1 MKKILFFVLFFTFPS
16 LLLAQGSPTP
26 TDLSK
31 DYLSTIFGVV
41 DGVLH
46 GTGSEI
52 LGTMFGTFN
61 SIVLVLASMMLSYV
75 LFISIL
81 NTSHEGE
88 FLGKKW
94 SSVWVPIRTVAG
106 VSLLLPKATGY
117 SFVQI
122 LVMAVVVQG
131 VNAADKVW
139 NVALDY
145 MNQNGTIIEP
155 IQSLH
160 SDDKKQDHSFLV
172 GKAGSILKSEVCM
185 LALQNALTTQN
196 NTNATGV
203 VVPNFMSLLTITGKG
218 PNGENT
224 GRPIDYTKDT
234 GGYITFPSG
243 NLQGV
248 FAPLKGVCGSV
259 SWDFI
264 SKKSSSSTSISANDS
279 TSTAVWQFAL
289 GVESLAHSI
298 ADRLVPPNQSS
309 IPPVTLQV
317 ADLLNDNTL
326 IDSAEDF
333 FTIVK
338 PALRSLKDDSASKYK
353 DFIKEAKGYGWILSG
368 SYYYRM
374 ASLNQQLR
382 QADIS
387 SLDEKITPSFSP
399 DYTNGPFNSM
409 VNLQNVLQNLKNNL
423 PVSGG
428 VIDQYIAEQTTNAKN
443 INNPQDSNITIN
455 SPYSADGAT
464 TSGLKGVIAK
474 VLSKIFPLYNKMI
487 EMQQQVF
494 DEVNHSKLD
503 PIFAL
508 TKVGNGMMDCAEK
521 TYTAL
526 AGIFL
531 GSGVVAV
538 GLGAASG
545 FWTPGFG
552 VNSMLL
558 IIEAFLIILP
568 PLLLWLI
575 PIFTL
580 GSVLSYY
587 IPMIPFLLFVFGA
600 ITWFAVVLEAILAA
614 PLVALGITHPEGH
627 DLMGKAEQSI
637 MLLSSVFLRPLLMV
651 FGFIFGIILSY
662 VGLSLFN
669 KGYSIANQFLT
680 EFNGD
685 FLGIVYPLIM
695 MGIYTAAVL
704 AIINRSFAMIHEV
717 PNKVLRWI
725 GGPQDSGHEESI
737 MQSIR
742 SQHDSDAG
750 ALANKLQHHFPESQ
764 GQKWSGRVSSGQKQG
779 AKLREF
785 RNNRSAQGTP
795 GSSGEGEDN

>member
-1 MKKILFFVLFFTFPS
+1 MKKILSFVLFFTFPS

-155 IQSLH
+155 IQSIH

-185 LALQNALTTQN
+185 LALQNALITQN

-264 SKKSSSSTSISANDS
+264 SKKSLNSTTSIAANDS
-279 TSTAVWQFAL
+279 TSTGVWQFAL

-309 IPPVTLQV
+309 IPPVKLQV
-317 ADLLNDNTL
+317 SDLLNDNTL

-353 DFIKEAKGYGWILSG
+353 DFIKEAKGYGWILAG

-387 SLDEKITPSFSP
+387 ALDQKITPSFSP
-399 DYTNGPFNSM
+399 DYANGPFNSM
-409 VNLQNVLQNLKNNL
+409 VNLPNVLQNLKNNL
-423 PVSGG
+423 PNSGG
-428 VIDQYIAEQTTNAKN
+428 VIDQYITEQTNNAKYM
-443 INNPQDSNITIN
+443 NNPQDSNVNMN
-455 SPYSADGAT
+455 SPYSTKGGASYSDRT
-464 TSGLKGVIAK
+464 GIIASAFNL
-474 VLSKIFPLYNKMI
+474 VVPVWGKMFT
-487 EMQQQVF
+487 MQQQVF
-494 DEVNHSKLD
+494 DEINHSKLD
-503 PIFAL
+503 PVFAL
-508 TKVGNGMMDCAEK
+508 TKVGNDMISSAED
-521 TYTAL
+521 TWSRL
-526 AGIFL
+526 IGIFMTA
-531 GSGVVAV
+531 SAVAIV
-538 GLGAASG
+538 GGAASG
-545 FWTPGFG
+545 FWTPALG
-552 VNSMLL
+552 VNIMLL
-558 IIEAFLIILP
+558 IVELVVLIGLP
-568 PLLLWLI
+568 IAVWLGST
-575 PIFTL
+575 FVL

-637 MLLSSVFLRPLLMV
+637 MLLSSVFLRPLLMI

-669 KGYSIANQFLT
+669 KGYSIANQFLN

-685 FLGIVYPLIM
+685 VLGFIYQLAM
-695 MGIYTAAVL
+695 MGIYTAAAL

-725 GGPQDSGHEESI
+725 GGPQDSGHEEAI

-750 ALANKLQHHFPESQ
+750 ASSNKLQQQLPDVQKLGSQ
-764 GQKWSGRVSSGQKQG
+764 FRAGREMTSAASSTKKEAKG
-779 AKLREF
+779 APD
-785 RNNRSAQGTP
+785 SA
-795 GSSGEGEDN
+795 SEGGDQR

>member
-1 MKKILFFVLFFTFPS
+1 MKKILSFILFFTFPS

-31 DYLSTIFGVV
+31 DYLATIFGVV

-160 SDDKKQDHSFLV
+160 SDDEKQDHSFLV

-196 NTNATGV
+196 GTTTA
-203 VVPNFMSLLTITGKG
+203 VPNLMSLLTITGKG

-224 GRPIDYTKDT
+224 GRPIDYTKDI

-243 NLQGV
+243 TGLQGSV
-248 FAPLKGVCGSV
+248 FASLKGKCGSV

-264 SKKSSSSTSISANDS
+264 NKKSSSSTNLSVKDS
-279 TSTAVWQFAL
+279 TSVGVWQFVL
-289 GVESLAHSI
+289 GVEPLARSLAN
-298 ADRLVPPNQSS
+298 RLVPPNEKVS
-309 IPPVTLQV
+309 PVTLK
-317 ADLLNDNTL
+317 ASDLLSDNTL
-326 IDSAEDF
+326 IASAEDF

-338 PALRSLKDDSASKYK
+338 PALRSLQDDSISKYK
-353 DFIKEAKGYGWILSG
+353 DFIKEAKGYGWILAG

-374 ASLNQQLR
+374 ASLNQKLR
-382 QADIS
+382 QADIG
-387 SLDEKITPSFSP
+387 SLDQKITPNFSP
-399 DYTNGPFNSM
+399 DYTSNPFSSLNSTAI
-409 VNLQNVLQNLKNNL
+409 QNLKSNL
-423 PVSGG
+423 PASGG
-428 VIDQYIAEQTTNAKN
+428 VIDQYITEQTTNAKDM
-443 INNPQDSNITIN
+443 NNPQDSNVKMN
-455 SPYSADGAT
+455 SPYSAGGASDNNKT
-464 TSGLKGVIAK
+464 IQAIFGA
-474 VLSKIFPLYNKMI
+474 IFPAYGKMF
-487 EMQQQVF
+487 EMQQEVF
-494 DEVNHSKLD
+494 DEVNKSKLD

-508 TKVGNGMMDCAEK
+508 TKVGNSMVHCAET
-521 TYTAL
+521 TYL
-526 AGIFL
+526 AVMSIFVGAGGL
-531 GSGVVAV
+531 AI
-538 GLGAASG
+538 GLGALAG
-545 FWTPGFG
+545 FWTPASG
-552 VNSMLL
+552 VNIMLL
-558 IIEAFLIILP
+558 ILEIVILTLP
-568 PLLLWLI
+568 PLAVWLG
-575 PIFTL
+575 TTLVL

-600 ITWFAVVLEAILAA
+600 ITWFAVVLEAVLAA

-662 VGLSLFN
+662 IGLSLFN
-669 KGYSIANQFLT
+669 KGYSIANQFLN
-680 EFNGD
+680 EYNGD
-685 FLGIVYPLIM
+685 YLGLFYQLVM
-695 MGIYTAAVL
+695 MGIYTAAAL
-704 AIINRSFAMIHEV
+704 AIINRSFAMIYEV

-725 GGPQDSGHEESI
+725 GGPQDSGHEDSM

-742 SQHDSDAG
+742 SQHDSDASASSSRLQQQLPDAQKVMNSNRAG
-750 ALANKLQHHFPESQ
+750 MDIGQDLTKNK
-764 GQKWSGRVSSGQKQG
+764 KQMRQ
-779 AKLREF
+779 APNSE
-785 RNNRSAQGTP
+785 
-795 GSSGEGEDN
+795 GEGENNER

>member
-1 MKKILFFVLFFTFPS
+1 MKKILSFVLFFTFPS

-196 NTNATGV
+196 RANNTGV

-264 SKKSSSSTSISANDS
+264 SKKSLNSTTSIAANDS
-279 TSTAVWQFAL
+279 TSTGVWQFAL
-289 GVESLAHSI
+289 GVESLAYSI

-309 IPPVTLQV
+309 VPPVTLQV
-317 ADLLNDNTL
+317 SDLLNDNTL

-338 PALRSLKDDSASKYK
+338 PALRTLKDDSASKYK
-353 DFIKEAKGYGWILSG
+353 DFIKDAKGYGWILAG

-399 DYTNGPFNSM
+399 DYTSGPFNSM
-409 VNLQNVLQNLKNNL
+409 VNLPNVLQNLKNNL

-428 VIDQYIAEQTTNAKN
+428 VIDQYIAEQTTNSKN
-443 INNPQDSNITIN
+443 MNNPQDSNLDIN
-455 SPYSADGAT
+455 SPYSNKDGKSYH
-464 TSGLKGVIAK
+464 TSVPL
-474 VLSKIFPLYNKMI
+474 LSSIFDFFVTVHKDMF

-494 DEVNHSKLD
+494 DEVNKSKLD

-508 TKVGNGMMDCAEK
+508 TKVGNNLISSAEN
-521 TYTAL
+521 TWSRL
-526 AGIFL
+526 L
-531 GSGVVAV
+531 GLFMLSSVGAVAI
-538 GLGAASG
+538 GAASG
-545 FWTPGFG
+545 FWTPALG
-552 VNSMLL
+552 VNTMLL
-558 IIEAFLIILP
+558 IVEILLMVGLP
-568 PLLLWLI
+568 VIVW
-575 PIFTL
+575 L
-580 GSVLSYY
+580 GSTFVLGSILSYY

-637 MLLSSVFLRPLLMV
+637 MLLSSVFLRPLLMI

-669 KGYSIANQFLT
+669 KGYSIANQFLN

-685 FLGIVYPLIM
+685 TLGFVYQLVM
-695 MGIYTAAVL
+695 MGIYTAAAL

-742 SQHDSDAG
+742 TQHDSDAG
-750 ALANKLQHHFPESQ
+750 ALSNKLQQQAPDFQ
-764 GQKWSGRVSSGQKQG
+764 KLGGQFRAGRDMTSAASSAKKEVKGSPDSATEGGDQK
-779 AKLREF
+779 
-785 RNNRSAQGTP
+785 
-795 GSSGEGEDN
+795 